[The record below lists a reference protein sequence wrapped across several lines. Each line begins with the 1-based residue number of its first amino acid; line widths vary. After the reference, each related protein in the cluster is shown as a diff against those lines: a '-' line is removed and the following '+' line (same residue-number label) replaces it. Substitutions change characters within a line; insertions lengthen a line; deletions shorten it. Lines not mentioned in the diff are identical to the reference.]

1 MLKSRH
7 RAPLAAIAGLALAL
21 AAPPASSQ
29 EGDLF
34 TAYAIAVDA
43 EAKTAAQARDVALI
57 SGQREAFRTV
67 LKRLTLAE
75 DWGRLPKLSTAQIVA
90 MVAALQFGNEKT
102 SSVRYLADLTVE
114 FKKGP
119 IRSLLRASDIPFTE
133 TRARPTLAL
142 PVLESGDNRLLFDDN
157 PWLLA
162 WAGQDV
168 IRGAMFPI
176 VVPIG
181 DLEDV
186 AIIDAETAVTGDEA
200 ALAAIAE
207 RYRTTNVMVVVAS
220 LVEGA
225 GKTTIDLERR
235 WHGPLKSG
243 TEISS
248 LKAGAEESTEALLAR
263 AVAETMRELEE
274 EWKRETLLQFDQ
286 EQRLSV
292 RVPIE
297 SLADWI
303 EVRRRI
309 GRNGMVRTF
318 EVASI
323 TRQAVQLYVD
333 YLGDPRQ
340 LAISLAQEE
349 LELIEEDGFWVLNL
363 RRGTGGTARE

>member
-1 MLKSRH
+1 
-7 RAPLAAIAGLALAL
+7 
-21 AAPPASSQ
+21 
-29 EGDLF
+29 
-34 TAYAIAVDA
+34 
-43 EAKTAAQARDVALI
+43 
-57 SGQREAFRTV
+57 
-67 LKRLTLAE
+67 
-75 DWGRLPKLSTAQIVA
+75 
-90 MVAALQFGNEKT
+90 
-102 SSVRYLADLTVE
+102 
-114 FKKGP
+114 
-119 IRSLLRASDIPFTE
+119 
-133 TRARPTLAL
+133 
-142 PVLESGDNRLLFDDN
+142 
-157 PWLLA
+157 
-162 WAGQDV
+162 
-168 IRGAMFPI
+168 MFPI